1 VPWCWPKAET
11 SNGEKAM
18 PNDNAAERIEELEK
32 LYYKLRETHNK
43 AVDEIE
49 RRFEKIKQRLE
60 RIEAATKRTD

>member
-1 VPWCWPKAET
+1 
-11 SNGEKAM
+11 M